1 MLDIV
6 DRIFY
11 SIFSFF
17 WFVFIT
23 IPFKFLSV
31 ITQVFN
37 FLSTPLIN
45 LLFFGKAAEQLKY
58 SEIKIPIVFS
68 AFLIINSIVFIGI
81 FISVIIKLS
90 FSKKNDKNVKI
101 LNLFKNIIPS
111 ILLVFLIPLLSFIVI
126 NIFNS
131 IFNILIISFNSKTNI
146 ANNIFLALKPEDI
159 QESIWTKLTN
169 NNSYSVI
176 DFETYKNL
184 SVSSSQLLFFPAIV
198 GISLII
204 IFIKSGI
211 NLANK
216 TFQYFFLF
224 LISPFIFSTI
234 LMDEGKKFLYW
245 KRSFF
250 SKLISI
256 FVYLVI
262 LNIFS
267 FYAISINSWITEV
280 NSLNY
285 FSKMFI
291 LTILLIGG
299 AISCNKFLK
308 YISILTNQEYKIK
321 ENIKE
326 TNSVLK
332 EIKNFIKNKEII
344 KSQNANLKN
353 NKTEL
358 TKFISIEELNSK
370 KISLQLDDIHLNKTY
385 NDITTNLKGKNAST

>member
-1 MLDIV
+1 MLDVV